1 MGSGFDRGKNCAR
14 IGSADKE
21 AKRERYMKTNVLNL
35 GRRATDRTPV
45 IRDNMAEGGQIKHGQ
60 GALYKEAKKRAG
72 REPEAGASGKRWAGR
87 STEVGKGGQ
96 EVGKQTGFS
105 HFATGFSHLFPDDSM
120 QVVDFPHLAC
130 VRLFR
135 EGEDSPQRRRD
146 AETSGA
152 WNRHGEREMECRSFG
167 VLGAKAAGKR
177 QSRRA
182 GGRRSGE
189 TPSILVAITGTS
201 RSLKFT

>member
-1 MGSGFDRGKNCAR
+1 MNRKQ
-14 IGSADKE
+14 I
-21 AKRERYMKTNVLNL
+21 KRER
-35 GRRATDRTPV
+35 
-45 IRDNMAEGGQIKHGQ
+45 EG
-60 GALYKEAKKRAG
+60 AG
-72 REPEAGASGKRWAGR
+72 PEAGVPGKSHGRCGKRPYHAPGGVAR
-87 STEVGKGGQ
+87 CRKRRVEVGKGGR

-105 HFATGFSHLFPDDSM
+105 HFATGFAHLFPDDSM
-120 QVVDFPHLAC
+120 QVVAFPHLAC

-135 EGEDSPQRRRD
+135 ESEDSPQRHRD

>member
-1 MGSGFDRGKNCAR
+1 MNG
-14 IGSADKE
+14 
-21 AKRERYMKTNVLNL
+21 KRERSNGVKECWSDEGTRKGVL
-35 GRRATDRTPV
+35 
-45 IRDNMAEGGQIKHGQ
+45 KHWSPGVPYPLC
-60 GALYKEAKKRAG
+60 GTG
-72 REPEAGASGKRWAGR
+72 PEAGVPGKSHGRCGKRPYHASGRVARCRKRRIGR
-87 STEVGKGGQ
+87 RVEVGKGGR
-96 EVGKQTGFS
+96 EVGKAGKLSGFS
-105 HFATGFSHLFPDDSM
+105 HFATGFAHLFPDDSV

-135 EGEDSPQRRRD
+135 ESEDSPQRRRD

-182 GGRRSGE
+182 GGQRSGE